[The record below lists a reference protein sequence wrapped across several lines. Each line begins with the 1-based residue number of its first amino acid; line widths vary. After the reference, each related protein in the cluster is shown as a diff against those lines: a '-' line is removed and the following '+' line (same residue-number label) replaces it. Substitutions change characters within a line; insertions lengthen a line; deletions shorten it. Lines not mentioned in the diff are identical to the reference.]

1 MGRAERTRLDEA
13 LVARGLAPNRSAARG
28 IIMAGLVTVSGKVSD
43 KAGTAVADDAEIVVK
58 QGRRYVSR
66 GGEKLAHA
74 LDVLDIDVEGTHA
87 LDVGASTGGF
97 VDCLLQRGATEVI
110 ALDVGRGQLDGRLR
124 EDGRVHVIEKV
135 NARHLTSALLPY
147 SPDFLT
153 MDVSFIS
160 VVKVLPSVMACLQP
174 AFEGLILIKPQ
185 FEAGVQQVGKGGIVR
200 DEKVHR
206 AVLMERAGF
215 IIEELRIELLG
226 MCSSGLAGADGNVEF
241 FLHVGRG
248 REEGVGLDRLE
259 AMVEETLVSVRPPG
273 MGSVT

>member
-124 EDGRVHVIEKV
+124 EDGRVQPTIISNHPLHIKRS
-135 NARHLTSALLPY
+135 ARERSARVARQSRGDPQ
-147 SPDFLT
+147 
-153 MDVSFIS
+153 
-160 VVKVLPSVMACLQP
+160 PSVIPFIGNGSAIRVER
-174 AFEGLILIKPQ
+174 ASEPQ
-185 FEAGVQQVGKGGIVR
+185 
-200 DEKVHR
+200 VHR
-206 AVLMERAGF
+206 
-215 IIEELRIELLG
+215 
-226 MCSSGLAGADGNVEF
+226 
-241 FLHVGRG
+241 
-248 REEGVGLDRLE
+248 GVGQRSLTAGLDDAAYASVPAHHPDRL
-259 AMVEETLVSVRPPG
+259 
-273 MGSVT
+273 